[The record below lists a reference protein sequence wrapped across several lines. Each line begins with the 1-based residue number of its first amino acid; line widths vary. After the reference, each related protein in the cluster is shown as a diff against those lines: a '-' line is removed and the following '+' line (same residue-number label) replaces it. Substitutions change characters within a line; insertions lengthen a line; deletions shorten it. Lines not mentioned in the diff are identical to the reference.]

1 MRSGRVIVN
10 RATGLVISQ
19 IVLLVGAMGCSKAA
33 EPGTSAPGVNTPV
46 GPTSPGTGVAGSAPT
61 TGTQTG
67 RAGTGGPVTT
77 SPTGPTG
84 TPTAG
89 SVANP
94 GTPGDVGV
102 AGSGPATGAGGAMA
116 TAGTGAPTTPV
127 GDASVDWPMMGYDPG
142 STYFNKAETTITKDN
157 VASMDV
163 LWTADLGGNVLGGA
177 LQVGDKMYATGP
189 GAVFGFDAAT
199 GMQLWKTTAA
209 STSTLGYANGNLYLH
224 LTTGN
229 VAAFS
234 AADGKMLWSMPSD
247 PSGNDG
253 SSSAIPVG
261 GMILVG
267 GANGPVELTAGV
279 YRGFMTAL
287 DGMTGAK
294 KWTEF
299 TVPEGSTGASFWST
313 ASASMADGLVFGG
326 TGNNYGPPATD
337 TSDSLI
343 AFDFATGKIKW
354 KYQRVMDDTFPSN
367 LTAPDSDF
375 GNNPV
380 VYEAMVGGAM
390 EKLVAGATKYG
401 YVVALKRATGELVWK
416 RDICKAG
423 SADGNQ
429 GLFTN
434 FSFSGK
440 GLVGACNEAGPATL
454 TSLDPATGDMQWTRP
469 LPGRVFGRMAFANG
483 VGFVGTGEAVE
494 GFDADTGT
502 LIKSFP
508 SKGTVAST
516 ITISRGR
523 VTFGDGIAWL
533 PAGLVAGSTL
543 TVLGLK

>member
-10 RATGLVISQ
+10 RASGLVISQ

-33 EPGTSAPGVNTPV
+33 EPGSSAPGVNTPV

-61 TGTQTG
+61 GTQTG
-67 RAGTGGPVTT
+67 RAGTSGSAATTPSGGVGVTPV
-77 SPTGPTG
+77 
-84 TPTAG
+84 AG
-89 SVANP
+89 SGAKP

-102 AGSGPATGAGGAMA
+102 AGSGPATGAAGAVA
-116 TAGTGAPTTPV
+116 TAGGGAPPV

-157 VASMDV
+157 VASMEV

-189 GAVFGFDAAT
+189 GAVFGFDAAS

-209 STSTLGYANGNLYLH
+209 SSSTLGYANGMLYLH
-224 LTTGN
+224 QTSGNLT
-229 VAAFS
+229 AFN
-234 AADGKMLWSMPSD
+234 AADGKMLWNVPSD
-247 PSGNDG
+247 ASGNDG

-261 GMILVG
+261 GIVLVG

-279 YRGFMTAL
+279 YRGFMAAL

-313 ASASMADGLVFGG
+313 ASASMEDGAVYGG

-380 VYEAMVGGAM
+380 VYEAMVGGVM

-401 YVVALKRATGELVWK
+401 YVVALKRATGELLWK
-416 RDICKAG
+416 RDICKMG

-440 GLVGACNEAGPATL
+440 GLVGACNEGGPATL

-494 GFDADTGT
+494 GFDADTGV

>member
-33 EPGTSAPGVNTPV
+33 EPGQSAPGVNTPV

-61 TGTQTG
+61 TGAQTG
-67 RAGTGGPVTT
+67 RAGTGGTVPTT
-77 SPTGPTG
+77 PPSGVG
-84 TPTAG
+84 VSVAG
-89 SVANP
+89 SGANS
-94 GTPGDVGV
+94 GTGDVGV
-102 AGSGPATGAGGAMA
+102 AGSGPATGAAGAVA
-116 TAGTGAPTTPV
+116 TAGGGAPPV
-127 GDASVDWPMMGYDPG
+127 GDASVDWPMMGYDPE

-157 VASMDV
+157 VASMEV

-189 GAVFGFDAAT
+189 GAVFGFDAAS

-209 STSTLGYANGNLYLH
+209 SSSTLGYANGMLYLH
-224 LTTGN
+224 QTSGNLT
-229 VAAFS
+229 AFN
-234 AADGKMLWSMPSD
+234 AADGKMLWNVPSD
-247 PSGNDG
+247 ASGNDG

-261 GMILVG
+261 GVVLVG

-279 YRGFMTAL
+279 YRGFMAAL

-343 AFDFATGKIKW
+343 AFDFATGAIKW

-380 VYEAMVGGAM
+380 VYEAMVGGVM

-401 YVVALKRATGELVWK
+401 YVVSVKRATGELVWK

-440 GLVGACNEAGPATL
+440 GLVGACNEGGPATL

-483 VGFVGTGEAVE
+483 VGFVGAGQVVE
-494 GFDADTGT
+494 GFDADTGV

-508 SKGTVAST
+508 SKGGTVAST

-523 VTFGDGIAWL
+523 VTFGEGIAWL
-533 PAGLVAGSTL
+533 PAGLMAGSTL